1 MTNFFSTDHLEQR
14 LKAGLAKTHQH
25 FRRAI
30 AVLLADKVDDTT
42 WESLETLLLSADV
55 GVSATQ
61 HLVSV
66 TKSKYHR
73 QTDVRLALKTALLES
88 LLPLQQPLIINQQ
101 PFVIMLVGVN
111 GTGKTTSIGKLAH
124 HFLRQNKTVLIV
136 AGDTFRA
143 AAREQLAVWGERSG
157 VQVMSHASQ
166 NIAAIMFDAVHS
178 AHAKG
183 IDVVLADTAGRLP
196 TQLNLMQEMIK
207 VKRVLGKALNGAPH
221 EILLVLDANTGQ
233 NAVTQV
239 RAFDDALGVTGLILT
254 KLDGTAKGG
263 VLAAIAQAR
272 PIPIRYLGLGEGIED
287 LQPFNAESFIDNIG
301 LS

>member
-1 MTNFFSTDHLEQR
+1 MPNFFSTEHLEQR
-14 LKAGLAKTHQH
+14 LKAGLAKTQQH
-25 FRRAI
+25 FRRAL

-42 WESLETLLLSADV
+42 WESLETLLISADV

-61 HLVSV
+61 QLVSV
-66 TKSKYHR
+66 TKSKFNR
-73 QTDVRLALKTALLES
+73 QTDVRTALRTALLES

-178 AHAKG
+178 ARAKG
-183 IDVVLADTAGRLP
+183 IHVVLADTAGRLP
-196 TQLNLMQEMIK
+196 TQLNLMQEIIK
-207 VKRVLGKALNGAPH
+207 AKRVLGKALDGAPH

-239 RAFDDALGVTGLILT
+239 RAFDDALG
-254 KLDGTAKGG
+254 
-263 VLAAIAQAR
+263 
-272 PIPIRYLGLGEGIED
+272 
-287 LQPFNAESFIDNIG
+287 
-301 LS
+301 

>member
-1 MTNFFSTDHLEQR
+1 MPNFFSTEHLEQR
-14 LKAGLAKTHQH
+14 LKAGLAKTQQH
-25 FRRAI
+25 FRRAL

-42 WESLETLLLSADV
+42 WESLETLLISADV

-61 HLVSV
+61 QLVSV
-66 TKSKYHR
+66 TKSKFNR
-73 QTDVRLALKTALLES
+73 QTDVRTALRTALLES

-178 AHAKG
+178 ARAKG
-183 IDVVLADTAGRLP
+183 IHVVLADTAGRLP
-196 TQLNLMQEMIK
+196 TQLNLMQEIIK
-207 VKRVLGKALNGAPH
+207 AKRVLGKALDGAPH

-301 LS
+301 VS